1 MGKAKLPR
9 GLRNNNP
16 CNIRIGTVKYNG
28 EVVPSQDRAFKQ
40 FESMAFGYR
49 AVFVLLH
56 TYQKRYGLN
65 TIERMIA
72 RYAPPIENDTGGYVK
87 TVSSLSGV
95 QSNVPISTTDAS
107 VMIPIVTAM
116 SFVENGV
123 EANVDDVRAGWDL
136 FIGK

>member
-1 MGKAKLPR
+1 
-9 GLRNNNP
+9 
-16 CNIRIGTVKYNG
+16 
-28 EVVPSQDRAFKQ
+28 
-40 FESMAFGYR
+40 
-49 AVFVLLH
+49 
-56 TYQKRYGLN
+56 
-65 TIERMIA
+65 MIA

-123 EANVDDVRAGWDL
+123 EANVNDVRAGWDL
-136 FIGK
+136 YIRK

>member
-1 MGKAKLPR
+1 MRKAKLPR
-9 GLRNNNP
+9 GSRNNNP
-16 CNIRIGTVKYNG
+16 CNIRIGTIKYNG

-87 TVSSLSGV
+87 TVSS
-95 QSNVPISTTDAS
+95 
-107 VMIPIVTAM
+107 
-116 SFVENGV
+116 
-123 EANVDDVRAGWDL
+123 
-136 FIGK
+136 